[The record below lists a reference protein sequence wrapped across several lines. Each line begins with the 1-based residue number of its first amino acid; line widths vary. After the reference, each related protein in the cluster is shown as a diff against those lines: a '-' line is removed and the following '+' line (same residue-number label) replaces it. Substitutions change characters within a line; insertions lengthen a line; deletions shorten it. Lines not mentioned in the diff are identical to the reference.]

1 MTVESATAPATESAK
16 RCAVLGSPI
25 AHSLSPVMHRAAY
38 RALGLDWTYEAVDTA
53 EDELPSVLNRRD
65 EHGGPYWAGLS
76 LTMPLKRVVLD
87 HVDERSQTTRA
98 LGVANTVVFSDGL
111 RKAHNTDVPGAV
123 AALTEARADR
133 IVTARILGGGA
144 TAASAAY
151 AVSRLGAT
159 HIEFRVRAPERAA
172 AAAEFARG
180 RGAHVEVTP
189 LHRPMLNVV
198 DVVVST
204 VPDSAIGTRA
214 HELVDAADVIFD
226 AVYEPW
232 PTHLARAAQERGRTL
247 IGGLDLLAHQAARQI
262 RLMTGQDVEAQFLRE
277 AAREEL
283 NRRHS
288 RS

>member
-1 MTVESATAPATESAK
+1 MTAETTM

-25 AHSLSPVMHRAAY
+25 AHSLSPAMHRAAY
-38 RALGLDWTYEAVDTA
+38 HALGLEWTYEAIDTA
-53 EDELPSVLNRRD
+53 EAELPSVLNRRD
-65 EHGGPYWAGLS
+65 THGRPYWAGLS
-76 LTMPLKRVVLD
+76 VTMPLKRVVLD
-87 HVDERSQTTRA
+87 HVDELSQTTRA
-98 LGVANTVVFSDGL
+98 LGVANTVVFRDGL
-111 RKAHNTDVPGAV
+111 RQAHNTDVPGAV
-123 AALTEARADR
+123 AALTEVRADR
-133 IVTARILGGGA
+133 VATARILGGGA

-151 AVSRLGAT
+151 AVTRLGAT
-159 HIEFRVRAPERAA
+159 HIEFRVRSPERAA
-172 AAAEFARG
+172 AVAEFARG
-180 RGAHVEVTP
+180 RGAQVEVTP

-226 AVYEPW
+226 AVYDPW

-262 RLMTGQDVEAQFLRE
+262 RLMTGHDVDAQILRDV
-277 AAREEL
+277 AHEEL
-283 NRRHS
+283 DRRHN